1 MILRT
6 VPHRLVLL
14 MALIVV
20 AFSAC
25 GADRPAVDDWQA
37 SWERISEAIPDEAAL
52 SATDSPQ
59 SICGETLVFLRA
71 NRADLLPTPDLA
83 IDEVVTQWIEIAEYA
98 FFECPPHSEQ
108 IEDFAKAYAEMSRL
122 QAEIELVL
130 DIDRAE

>member
-20 AFSAC
+20 ALSAC

-37 SWERISEAIPDEAAL
+37 TWERISDAIPDEADL

-83 IDEVVTQWIEIAEYA
+83 IDEVATQWIEIAEDA
-98 FFECPPHSEQ
+98 FFECPPRSEQ

-130 DIDRAE
+130 DIDRSE